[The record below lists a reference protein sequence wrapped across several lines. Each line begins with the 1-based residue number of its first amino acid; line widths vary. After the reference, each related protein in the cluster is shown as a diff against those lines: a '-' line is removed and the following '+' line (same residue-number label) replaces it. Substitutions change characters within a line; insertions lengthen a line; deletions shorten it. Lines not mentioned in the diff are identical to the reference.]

1 MKDRPEKK
9 PHLLLRKTA
18 NVLQKNISS
27 YSLPKMNKV
36 QPGSQVMQKGRKDK
50 VLQSG
55 KSVVEDIIQEQ
66 LEKHR
71 G

>member
-1 MKDRPEKK
+1 
-9 PHLLLRKTA
+9 
-18 NVLQKNISS
+18 
-27 YSLPKMNKV
+27 MNKV